1 MKKAYKEGV
10 TDDPRR
16 VGSSWSGTRALADI
30 ENCTEAPAI
39 ADCAEIQVSGTDW
52 PSWASKRYRE
62 GHLSA
67 TRCMEISHR
76 FSSVHGTARKPWEKN
91 VRKAK

>member
-52 PSWASKRYRE
+52 PSWASERYRE
-62 GHLSA
+62 GQLSA
-67 TRCMEISHR
+67 TCCMETK
-76 FSSVHGTARKPWEKN
+76 SSVQPCHGTARRPGEKN

>member
-62 GHLSA
+62 GQLSA
-67 TRCMEISHR
+67 TRCMETSHQ
-76 FSSVHGTARKPWEKN
+76 FSSVHGTARKP
-91 VRKAK
+91 